1 MTGPRLLSRA
11 LRWLPLRRLL
21 WALLWALAL
30 ILIAALVN
38 VIGIRVVGNVNGW
51 AHWVRAH
58 RGDFLAWRLCLYG
71 ATAWGWWWM
80 RERVRRR
87 EPRAHTRLLR
97 VEIAA
102 VLVILALEGVA
113 FLQP

>member
-1 MTGPRLLSRA
+1 MGPRVFSRA
-11 LRWLPLRRLL
+11 LRWLSLRRLV
-21 WALLWALAL
+21 WALFWGLAV
-30 ILIAALVN
+30 IVVAAAVN
-38 VIGIRVVGNVNGW
+38 VIGILVAGDVNGW
-51 AHWVRAH
+51 VHWLRAH

-71 ATAWGWWWM
+71 ATAWGWCWM

-87 EPRAHTRLLR
+87 EPGAHTRLLR